1 MYFVRFISNILMAAA
16 KKFFLKEQRMF
27 AHENCS
33 MYVSHDLVLPI
44 LYSGL
49 VLPVF
54 FLLSSYGFYGL
65 FMVFSI
71 GLV

>member
-1 MYFVRFISNILMAAA
+1 
-16 KKFFLKEQRMF
+16 MF

-54 FLLSSYGFYGL
+54 SFKLVWFLWPFYGL
-65 FMVFSI
+65 FDWTCIVFFRGHRL
-71 GLV
+71 GLVSQNNRLIM